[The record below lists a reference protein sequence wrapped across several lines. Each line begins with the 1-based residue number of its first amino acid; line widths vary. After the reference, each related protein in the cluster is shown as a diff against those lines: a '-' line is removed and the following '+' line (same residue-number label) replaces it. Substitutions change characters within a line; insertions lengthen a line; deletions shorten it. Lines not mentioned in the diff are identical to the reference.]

1 VAGIFFT
8 SPLARTAANGAA
20 WTNVDAYFPKTQVF
34 ANILLSAYRYQT
46 PASFGGFQPSWA
58 EAYIVTPETPMTHVG
73 VVSFP
78 TRRDPTVFLTTDHL
92 TFWLQVS
99 NGSSSNPA
107 TSATAVGVIYDYAP
121 AASFDF
127 KDVARRLDLAVYDE
141 DGTVVGIHQSVQLE
155 GGRDFDDEQTRQRVL
170 DEAHA
175 MGEREPGSLRLAEVE
190 YDALRS
196 GTDLRV
202 DTSTG
207 RVEAVEALADTRA

>member
-1 VAGIFFT
+1 MAGIFFT
-8 SPLARTAANGAA
+8 SPLVKTAANGAA
-20 WTNVDAYFPKTQVF
+20 WASVDASFPTTQVF
-34 ANILLSAYRYQT
+34 ANILLSAYRHQT
-46 PASFGGFQPSWA
+46 PATFGGFQPSWA

-78 TRRDPTVFLTTDHL
+78 SRRDPTVFLTTDRL

-127 KDVARRLDLAVYDE
+127 KEAARRLDLAVYDE
-141 DGTVVGIHQSVQLE
+141 DGTVVGVHQSVQLE
-155 GGRDFDDEQTRQRVL
+155 GGADFDDEETRQRVL
-170 DEAHA
+170 DQAHA
-175 MGEREPGSLRLAEVE
+175 MGEREPGSLRLADIE
-190 YDALRS
+190 YDVLRS
-196 GTDLRV
+196 GADLRV

-207 RVEAVEALADTRA
+207 RVEAVESLAGTTS